1 MFFVFL
7 RLQLKRT
14 FRHLPLLLTGAMLL
28 LLLTGSIAF
37 LSSQKLYGDAIIGRM
52 EFGVVYPE
60 SHDAEEVFIEALAQ
74 QETLKDMTRF
84 RTMTEADGRRDL
96 AEGKIQGLLILP
108 DGFVSGVLSGVNTPA
123 RLVLNQNQALQA
135 RLLVTLTE
143 AGARTLSV
151 SQGALYAAW
160 DEYISR
166 GIAEADR
173 QTMNQAVNE
182 RYLSL
187 ALGRDRM
194 FRMEVLQATGEL
206 DPLSYFLASW
216 MVLFLLLMGMLEAF
230 VMRPLSE
237 GLKTRL
243 TIEGIGSAQRIFT
256 DWFRL
261 FLLQL
266 LLLGLMAGLWQT
278 AAQVLDL
285 SWTFRAEA
293 LSGLLLL
300 AAGVA
305 ALILLIYTLTE
316 DLLSGMLLLFALSF
330 VMVFLSGGFLPS
342 SFLPGILRQIQPWV
356 PSTAWIRVMGSFL
369 TSGTQP
375 LLTSGLFAAGFY
387 SLALLAD
394 RSRSGRRYR
403 T

>member
-1 MFFVFL
+1 
-7 RLQLKRT
+7 
-14 FRHLPLLLTGAMLL
+14 
-28 LLLTGSIAF
+28 
-37 LSSQKLYGDAIIGRM
+37 
-52 EFGVVYPE
+52 
-60 SHDAEEVFIEALAQ
+60 
-74 QETLKDMTRF
+74 
-84 RTMTEADGRRDL
+84 
-96 AEGKIQGLLILP
+96 
-108 DGFVSGVLSGVNTPA
+108 
-123 RLVLNQNQALQA
+123 
-135 RLLVTLTE
+135 
-143 AGARTLSV
+143 
-151 SQGALYAAW
+151 
-160 DEYISR
+160 
-166 GIAEADR
+166 
-173 QTMNQAVNE
+173 MNQAVNE

-266 LLLGLMAGLWQT
+266 MLLGVMAGLWQT